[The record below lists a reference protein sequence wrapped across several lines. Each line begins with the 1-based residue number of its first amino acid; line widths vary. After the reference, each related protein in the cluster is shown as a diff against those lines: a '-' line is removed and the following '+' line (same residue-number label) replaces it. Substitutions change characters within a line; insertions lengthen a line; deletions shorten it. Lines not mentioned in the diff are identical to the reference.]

1 MHLWRPKNRKNWYV
15 RGVLIDGKR
24 RVRALHKL
32 FKLSFPVTD
41 KLTAQRLLTKLRM
54 KEIEERLLGIPA
66 GNLTISVKDFYLEY
80 SRFCDRNKKKS
91 TVRADNYR
99 LKMWLAFL
107 NRNNIESLNRVSKLL
122 LNQYVSGLQDR
133 KNSSINRHISLI
145 RASLRWAIRQGYLSE
160 NPLRDF
166 SRLKESHQH
175 TRPSEVDPEDM
186 RKLLSVSD
194 EKFRLFIQILYW
206 TLARK
211 SEILS
216 LTWQD
221 IDIKNRV
228 FTIRETKVGRSRT
241 IPISDNLLS
250 VLSSYKRDKEVHI
263 FNWES
268 NYVTRKFQR
277 LRDRLNLKIQGIHQ
291 FRHARASELLRAGA
305 NPRAVQE
312 LLGHKTS
319 QTTMEKYARVSL
331 DGIRE
336 ALKSVSLS
344 LPPLCQIVSNS
355 VELCRINQTK
365 ETPLNLQSD
374 QKLR

>member
-1 MHLWRPKNRKNWYV
+1 MYLWQPKNRKNWYV
-15 RGVLIDGKR
+15 RGVVLDGKK

-32 FKLSFPVTD
+32 LKLSFPVTD
-41 KLTAQRLLTKLRM
+41 KPTAQRILTKLRM
-54 KEIEERLLGIPA
+54 QEIEECLLGIPQS
-66 GNLTISVKDFYLEY
+66 NPVISVKDFYLEY

-91 TVRADNYR
+91 TVRADSYR

-107 NRNNIESLNRVSKLL
+107 NRNGVESLNRISKLL
-122 LNQYVSGLQDR
+122 LNQYIAELQDR
-133 KNSSINRHISLI
+133 KNSSINRHISLV
-145 RASLRWAIRQGYLSE
+145 RASLRWAVRQGYLSE

-166 SRLKESHQH
+166 SRLKEIHQH

-186 RKLLSVSD
+186 RELLSIAD
-194 EKFRLFIQILYW
+194 EKFRFFIQILYW

-216 LTWQD
+216 LTWED

-228 FTIRETKVGRSRT
+228 VTISDTKSGNPRV
-241 IPISDNLLS
+241 IPLSDNLL
-250 VLSSYKRDKEVHI
+250 EVVTILKGNGKI
-263 FNWES
+263 FNWKTD
-268 NYVTRKFQR
+268 YVTRKFQR
-277 LRDRLNLKIQGIHQ
+277 LRDRLNLKIRGIHQ

-319 QTTMEKYARVSL
+319 QTTMEKYARVSVG
-331 DGIRE
+331 GIRE
-336 ALKSVSLS
+336 ALSSVTYS

-355 VELCRINQTK
+355 VVLCRRNQPK
-365 ETPLNLQSD
+365 KNPLNG
-374 QKLR
+374 KLSEELR